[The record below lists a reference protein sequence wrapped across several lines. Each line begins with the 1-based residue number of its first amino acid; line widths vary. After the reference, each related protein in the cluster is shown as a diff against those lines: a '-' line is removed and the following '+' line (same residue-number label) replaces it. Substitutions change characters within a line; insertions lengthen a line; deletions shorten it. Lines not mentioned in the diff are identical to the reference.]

1 MSKRGHY
8 LHAECPQM
16 NAMNITSF
24 PFLDAIASLDLG
36 YESKGVITKLI
47 TRYITQH
54 DAIIECLLNIHLI
67 YIECTLN
74 THWNIAKHGAIHI

>member
-1 MSKRGHY
+1 MTKISLFLTMKKLG
-8 LHAECPQM
+8 
-16 NAMNITSF
+16 F
-24 PFLDAIASLDLG
+24 PINPLQPFRKISLLKLFLDAIASLDLG

-74 THWNIAKHGAIHI
+74 TH